1 MRAVK
6 LQQRVLRVPAGRERG
21 VGWWTGGAPP
31 AVATP
36 LVRGSCCARA
46 GLLTARSG
54 GRGAAG
60 PVMAPPRSCSCRGT
74 RAAES
79 CRVEREGGRRDEEGD
94 GQQQQ
99 DRSVGSRERWNLTGR
114 WEGRKRWLGVGSTN
128 PQPPAGASHHQ
139 AAVNQ
144 SNDMSL
150 HGKVV
155 ICIYVLSAF
164 Y

>member
-79 CRVEREGGRRDEEGD
+79 CRVEREGGRRDERETGNNNRT
-94 GQQQQ
+94 G
-99 DRSVGSRERWNLTGR
+99 VWGVERWNLTGR
-114 WEGRKRWLGVGSTN
+114 WEGRLGVGSTN
-128 PQPPAGASHHQ
+128 PQPVHRIIMTPSLSQ
-139 AAVNQ
+139 YQ
-144 SNDMSL
+144 SEQ
-150 HGKVV
+150 
-155 ICIYVLSAF
+155 
-164 Y
+164 